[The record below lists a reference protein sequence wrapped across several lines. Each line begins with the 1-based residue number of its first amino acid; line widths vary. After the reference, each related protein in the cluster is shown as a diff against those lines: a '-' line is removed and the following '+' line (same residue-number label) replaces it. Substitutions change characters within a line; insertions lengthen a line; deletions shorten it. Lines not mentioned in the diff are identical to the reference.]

1 MQRYII
7 LCEIISLGENRPSS
21 QGGCCVISSRHSKRK
36 KKISIFTCYHT
47 VTENVPV
54 YLQYLLTLVTGS
66 AISAAA
72 YDGRNV
78 TEA

>member
-1 MQRYII
+1 M
-7 LCEIISLGENRPSS
+7 LS
-21 QGGCCVISSRHSKRK
+21 QAGIQKE

-72 YDGRNV
+72 YNGCNV

>member
-1 MQRYII
+1 M
-7 LCEIISLGENRPSS
+7 LS
-21 QGGCCVISSRHSKRK
+21 QAGIQKEK

-72 YDGRNV
+72 YNGCNV
-78 TEA
+78 TEAQVITELI

>member
-1 MQRYII
+1 M
-7 LCEIISLGENRPSS
+7 LCYLK
-21 QGGCCVISSRHSKRK
+21 QAFKKK

-72 YDGRNV
+72 YNGCNV

>member
-1 MQRYII
+1 M
-7 LCEIISLGENRPSS
+7 LS
-21 QGGCCVISSRHSKRK
+21 QAGIQKEK

-72 YDGRNV
+72 YNGCNV